1 MYIRSK
7 VKVPPA
13 GRLHEQAESLVLNQL
28 RWGWGGVKPYF
39 RTVMES
45 ASIVL

>member
-13 GRLHEQAESLVLNQL
+13 GRLHEKAESLVLNQL
-28 RWGWGGVKPYF
+28 RGGGVKPYF